1 MRSLRREYLDQ
12 LLNKYKK
19 YIKKNVLDVG
29 GKKIEKKGFFSL
41 ELSSINYIKYLNP
54 DKKTKPDYLCPAE
67 KIPIKNNTFDTVIL
81 TEVLEY
87 VDNVE
92 KTIREIVRITK
103 KNSYIIVSVP
113 FLVPVHGD
121 FHLDKRRY
129 TEENLRKLFL
139 QNNLKIIHFEYMGS
153 VISVIFDLIAITF
166 GYSAEKK
173 NFFLLRILNLTRFIF
188 KFLDSFFSYNAKFIT
203 TGYFF
208 ILKNSKKK

>member
-19 YIKKNVLDVG
+19 YIKKNVLDIG
-29 GKKIEKKGFFSL
+29 GKKIDKKGSFFI
-41 ELSSINYIKYLNP
+41 EPASINYIKYLNP
-54 DKKTKPDYLCPAE
+54 DKKTKPDYLCSVE
-67 KIPIKNNTFDTVIL
+67 KIPLKNNTFDTVIL

-87 VDNVE
+87 VDSVKE
-92 KTIREIVRITK
+92 SMKEIGRVTK

-121 FHLDKRRY
+121 FFLDKRRY
-129 TEENLRKLFL
+129 TEKNLRKIFL
-139 QNNLKIIHFEYMGS
+139 RNNFQIKHFQYMGS
-153 VISVIFDLIAITF
+153 VFSVIFDLILVTF
-166 GYSAEKK
+166 GYSSKKK
-173 NFFLLRILNLTRFIF
+173 NNYILRLINLTRFIF
-188 KFLDSFFSYNAKFIT
+188 KFLDRFFSHNSKFIT

>member
-19 YIKKNVLDVG
+19 YIKKNVLDIG
-29 GKKIEKKGFFSL
+29 GKKIEKKGLFFL
-41 ELSSINYIKYLNP
+41 EPSSINYIKYLNP
-54 DKKTKPDYLCPAE
+54 DKKTNPDYLCSAE

-92 KTIREIVRITK
+92 KTMSEIVRITK

-129 TEENLRKLFL
+129 TKENLRKIFL
-139 QNNLKIIHFEYMGS
+139 QNNLKITHFEYMGS
-153 VISVIFDLIAITF
+153 VISVIFDLISITF
-166 GYSAEKK
+166 GYSAKKK